1 MPSDARRAVSGWG
14 KKMLRNRLFCG
25 SAIAA
30 GVLMLVS
37 LTATGAIKSD
47 VWKHDFTGAA
57 KDAKQSGRPLLIHF
71 SASWCPPCRQMEKD
85 VLHHSDVRDLLSRN
99 FVAVMIDSDQH
110 PELIQQFEIKGL
122 PADVVIAPDGV
133 VFPKIEGGRDRKTY
147 LAQMRHVLEQLPARS
162 EVSGSQIAQQS
173 TTQPELQKPDSV
185 SPDRSQE
192 ERLSTKLTPG
202 TPNVGEPGREE
213 SPAPAEKL
221 LIGLDR
227 FSPVSL
233 AKHRQWRKGKTELA
247 LVYQG
252 VVYLLCD
259 EEEYRDFRA
268 DPGKYAPRLLGCDPV
283 VLWTSDRAIPGST
296 QFGAYFDGELFL
308 FASPENRDRFKSS
321 PTLYTRP
328 QHVLKVDQ
336 IDGPRWR

>member
-1 MPSDARRAVSGWG
+1 
-14 KKMLRNRLFCG
+14 MLRNRLLCG
-25 SAIAA
+25 SAVAA
-30 GVLMLVS
+30 GLLMFVG
-37 LTATGAIKSD
+37 LTATGASKPD
-47 VWKHDFTGAA
+47 VWKHDFTDAS

-71 SASWCPPCRQMEKD
+71 GATWCPPCRQMEKD

-110 PELIQQFEIKGL
+110 PELIQQFEIKSL
-122 PADVVIAPDGV
+122 PTDVVIAPDGV
-133 VFPKIEGGRDRKTY
+133 VLPKMEGGRDRKTY
-147 LAQMRHVLEQLPARS
+147 LAQMRHVLEQMPARS
-162 EVSGSQIAQQS
+162 EPTQSEIAQNPNAR
-173 TTQPELQKPDSV
+173 PETSPPGSV
-185 SPDRSQE
+185 AQDRSQE
-192 ERLSTKLTPG
+192 EQPTTKLIPG
-202 TPNVGEPGREE
+202 TPRVGESVQKE
-213 SPAPAEKL
+213 SPAPVEKL
-221 LIGLDR
+221 LVGLDR

-233 AKHRQWRKGKTELA
+233 AKHRQWRKGKTEFA

-259 EEEYRDFRA
+259 EEEYRDFQA

>member
-1 MPSDARRAVSGWG
+1 MR
-14 KKMLRNRLFCG
+14 RNRLLYG
-25 SAIAA
+25 SAMSA
-30 GVLMLVS
+30 GLLIWVS
-37 LTATGAIKSD
+37 LTAIGASKPD
-47 VWKHDFTGAA
+47 AWKHDFTEAA

-71 SASWCPPCRQMEKD
+71 HASWCGPCRDMEKD
-85 VLHHSDVRDLLSRN
+85 VLHHSEVRDFLSRH
-99 FVAVMIDSDQH
+99 FVAAMVDYDQN
-110 PELIQQFEIKGL
+110 PDLVNRFEIKLL
-122 PADVVIAPDGV
+122 PTDVVIAPDGTV
-133 VFPKIEGGRDRKTY
+133 LLKSEGRRDRKMY
-147 LAQMRHVLEQLPARS
+147 LGQMRQALEQIPAREDVPGS
-162 EVSGSQIAQQS
+162 EVV
-173 TTQPELQKPDSV
+173 QPQVTRTESSPPNANTP
-185 SPDRSQE
+185 PDRSAD
-192 ERLSTKLTPG
+192 ERLTSKLVPETAP
-202 TPNVGEPGREE
+202 VVEPVRKE
-213 SPAPAEKL
+213 SPAPVEKL
-221 LIGLDR
+221 LVGLDR

-233 AKHRQWRKGKTELA
+233 ATHRQWRKGKTEFA

-259 EEEYRDFRA
+259 EEEYREFKT